1 VTSSSSPTRW
11 SSILELNLSVLIMG
25 NVTLFAKLLPF
36 PASTIISGRAVFSV
50 LILTIFL
57 LIRGKRFVF
66 ASFADLAKVF
76 GIGIL
81 FGLHWVTYFHSIQ
94 VSTVAIG
101 MLSLFTYPVFTAIL
115 EPLFF
120 GYKIDKFSLFLALFS
135 FCGLAI
141 IVPEFNWADGQFQ
154 GVVWGLV
161 SAVLYSL
168 RNILTKQMHSHYPS
182 SQLLLVQLV
191 ATSLL
196 LLPFASGL
204 LEMVSEPKYLLS
216 QVLLAGVFTA
226 LAHTMWI
233 RSFSS
238 LPVTTA
244 GIFSTMSPLYGS
256 FAAWLV
262 LGEIPPERIWLAG
275 GIILFCAIME
285 IVRQS
290 SYKKEKPI

>member
-1 VTSSSSPTRW
+1 
-11 SSILELNLSVLIMG
+11 MG

-36 PASTIISGRAVFSV
+36 PASTIITGRAAFSV
-50 LILTIFL
+50 LILAIFL
-57 LIRGKRFVF
+57 FIRGKRFVF
-66 ASFADLAKVF
+66 SSFSDFAKVF

-81 FGLHWVTYFHSIQ
+81 FGIHWVTYFHSIQ

-101 MLSLFTYPVFTAIL
+101 MLSLFTYPVFTSIL

-120 GYKIDKFSLFLALFS
+120 GHKIDKFSVFLTLFS

-141 IVPEFNWADGQFQ
+141 IVPEFNWADNHFQ

-182 SQLLLVQLV
+182 SQLLLVQLI

-196 LLPFASGL
+196 LLPFASGFW
-204 LEMVSEPKYLLS
+204 EMVSEPKYLLY

-226 LAHTMWI
+226 LAHTLWI
-233 RSFSS
+233 RSFAS

-262 LGEIPPERIWLAG
+262 LGEVPPERIWLAG
-275 GIILFCAIME
+275 AVILFCAIME
-285 IVRQS
+285 MIRQS
-290 SYKKEKPI
+290 SSLREKPI